1 MEYLSLV
8 GQRIR
13 MLRISA
19 GMSQDALAKK
29 AGYTSRSSINKIELG
44 YTDIPLLKI
53 LSLAD
58 ALSVSPIELLLPVN
72 EDAITEC
79 EALLLES
86 YKNSPD
92 VRALLDRLFCLPS
105 DDEIYSAAFSPERE
119 CESNDREISD
129 NLWERIATAP
139 ESTDTLIKKNQE

>member
-1 MEYLSLV
+1 MGYLSLV

-13 MLRISA
+13 MLRIAA

-58 ALSVSPIELLLPVN
+58 ALSVSPVELLLPVN
-72 EDAITEC
+72 EDSITDC

-92 VRALLDRLFCLPS
+92 VKALLDRLFYMP
-105 DDEIYSAAFSPERE
+105 DAEEIYSAACSPEDKCRNNR
-119 CESNDREISD
+119 SGVSD
-129 NLWERIATAP
+129 KLWEHIAATP
-139 ESTDTLIKKNQE
+139 ESTDTLIKNDQ

>member
-92 VRALLDRLFCLPS
+92 VRALLDRLFSLPS
-105 DDEIYSAAFSPERE
+105 TEEIYSAAYSPESE
-119 CESNDREISD
+119 CKNNTKEISN
-129 NLWERIATAP
+129 NLWERIANTP
-139 ESTDTLIKKNQE
+139 ESTDSLIKNNQK